1 MLPNSCGPNKPRYT
15 FLKNA
20 SVALFWRDSVADVRT
35 QLHKNLNRIFEQD
48 QNHFF
53 QYNHR

>member
-48 QNHFF
+48 
-53 QYNHR
+53 